1 MQLVV
6 TTSAFATTYYVATN
20 GSDSNPG
27 TLAQPFLTIQHAAD
41 NVNAGDTVIVETG
54 VYSDSTQHGAL
65 VSITR
70 SGTAGNY
77 ITFQSQNKWGAI
89 LDGVNNTALTGV
101 DFAGSYIRF
110 QDFELRGFSE
120 EALSTYEGGK
130 FINIVGNNIHDIG
143 RFCTDTTKGLDGIF
157 IATSNNVVEQ
167 NLVHDI
173 GRYAPGENGCS
184 PKTRYYKNHDHAIYV
199 DASFGGADKLMVRN
213 NVFYRLKRGWGI
225 HVYPSPVD
233 GLSVLNNTF
242 IWGNTWQPGFIIFAG
257 GGATHFR
264 VENNIAYSPTQS
276 FVHFLDTSG
285 YTGIIANN
293 LTYNG
298 TISDATP
305 SGVTFSANMDNV
317 DPKLINAGDSTED
330 DASLPDARLTSGS
343 PAIGAGAELSDV
355 TIDYTGAPRSN
366 PPSIGAYEFV
376 SVSAPSPPTNLTTV
390 VH

>member
-1 MQLVV
+1 MLKLLFRILIQLVV

-27 TLAQPFLTIQHAAD
+27 TLAQPFLTLQHAAD
-41 NVNAGDTVIVETG
+41 NVNASDTVIVETG
-54 VYSDSTQHGAL
+54 VYSDPTQHGAL

-77 ITFQSQNKWGAI
+77 ITFRSQNKWGAI
-89 LDGVNNTALTGV
+89 LDGLNNTALTGV

-242 IWGNTWQPGFIIFAG
+242 IWGNPWQPGFIIFAC
-257 GGATHFR
+257 GGATHLR
-264 VENNIAYSPTQS
+264 VENNIAYSPSRS
-276 FVHFLDTSG
+276 FLHFLDTSG
-285 YTGIIANN
+285 YTGIVANN

-298 TISDATP
+298 TISNARP
-305 SGVTFSANMDNV
+305 SGVTFSAN
-317 DPKLINAGDSTED
+317 LQ
-330 DASLPDARLTSGS
+330 
-343 PAIGAGAELSDV
+343 
-355 TIDYTGAPRSN
+355 
-366 PPSIGAYEFV
+366 
-376 SVSAPSPPTNLTTV
+376 
-390 VH
+390 